1 MTKATKIV
9 NTARAQWRTCGIRE
23 LTPLQHSRN
32 VVVRNFWQVPPLA
45 SRCQVYFE
53 WIHTRW
59 VRHWQMNFIKKNEMP
74 DRYYGLK

>member
-9 NTARAQWRTCGIRE
+9 NTARAQWRTCGICE

-45 SRCQVYFE
+45 SPCQVYFE
-53 WIHTRW
+53 WIHNHVCVCVYISVGKTLA
-59 VRHWQMNFIKKNEMP
+59 NEFH
-74 DRYYGLK
+74 

>member
-53 WIHTRW
+53 WIHNHVCVCVCVCVYVSVGKTLA
-59 VRHWQMNFIKKNEMP
+59 NEFH
-74 DRYYGLK
+74 